1 MDRDKLKLMDA
12 ALERLD
18 YDEFGICD
26 DCGETIPRKRLEAIP
41 WAAYCL
47 SCQERIADSAI
58 DLNRGQ
64 LQLAA

>member
-47 SCQERIADSAI
+47 PVRSE
-58 DLNRGQ
+58 
-64 LQLAA
+64 